1 MLIVLML
8 IVLLLL
14 LLLRLVEATL
24 EGVVAGIEIIRGL
37 GLDAVDDGAAKGV
50 VEREGGKMVAG

>member
-1 MLIVLML
+1 ML

>member
-8 IVLLLL
+8 IVLLL